1 MRTSDFR
8 IGNIVSFDNL
18 NECKVI
24 EIKEK
29 HLRVEYIREDT
40 QTIHR
45 PLIEIERIFPLQL
58 SQEKMVLFQ
67 FEECG
72 YDFLFWKHDK
82 IPNVQFAGINWADRD
97 IPEYQ
102 FLNLRVDREIFKI
115 DFVHQ
120 LQNLFHSLTHEDL
133 EIKEIEKEYLIKL
146 PCSFV
151 GDVTENCDKCG
162 LPKGMHML

>member
-1 MRTSDFR
+1 MKTSDFR
-8 IGNIVSFDNL
+8 IGNIVSVDNL
-18 NECKVI
+18 TECKVI

-58 SQEKMVLFQ
+58 SLEKMLAFQ

-72 YDFLFWKHDK
+72 YDLLFWKHGK
-82 IPNVQFAGINWADRD
+82 LPHVEFAGINWVDRD
-97 IPEYQ
+97 TPEYQ
-102 FLNLRVDREIFKI
+102 FLNIRVDHEIYKI

-133 EIKEIEKEYLIKL
+133 EIIEIEQENVIEL

-151 GDVTENCDKCG
+151 GDVTENCEKCG
-162 LPKGMHML
+162 MPKGMHIR

>member
-1 MRTSDFR
+1 MKTSDFR
-8 IGNIVSFDNL
+8 IGNIVSIDNL
-18 NECKVI
+18 KECKVI

-58 SQEKMVLFQ
+58 SLEKMLAFQ

-72 YDFLFWKHDK
+72 YDLLFWKHGK
-82 IPNVQFAGINWADRD
+82 LPHVEFAGINWVDRD
-97 IPEYQ
+97 TPEYQ
-102 FLNLRVDREIFKI
+102 FLNIRIDHEIYKI

-120 LQNLFHSLTHEDL
+120 FQNFFHSLTHEDL
-133 EIKEIEKEYLIKL
+133 ELIEIEQENVIEL

-151 GDVTENCDKCG
+151 GDVTENCEKCG
-162 LPKGMHML
+162 MPKGMHIR

>member
-1 MRTSDFR
+1 MKTSDFR
-8 IGNIVSFDNL
+8 IGNIVSVDNL
-18 NECKVI
+18 SVCKVI

-29 HLRVEYIREDT
+29 HLRVEYT

-58 SQEKMVLFQ
+58 SLEKMLAFQ

-72 YDFLFWKHDK
+72 YDLLFWKHGK
-82 IPNVQFAGINWADRD
+82 LPHVQFAGINWADRD

-102 FLNLRVDREIFKI
+102 FLNIRVDAEIFKI

-120 LQNLFHSLTHEDL
+120 LQNFFHSLTHEDL
-133 EIKEIEKEYLIKL
+133 EIIEIE
-146 PCSFV
+146 
-151 GDVTENCDKCG
+151 
-162 LPKGMHML
+162 

>member
-1 MRTSDFR
+1 MKSSDFR
-8 IGNIVSFDNL
+8 IGNIVSVDNL
-18 NECKVI
+18 TECKVI

-58 SQEKMVLFQ
+58 SLEKMLEFQ

-72 YDFLFWKHDK
+72 YDLLFWKHNK
-82 IPNVQFAGINWADRD
+82 LPHMQFAGINWADRD
-97 IPEYQ
+97 IPDYQ
-102 FLNLRVDREIFKI
+102 FLNIRVDHEIYKI
-115 DFVHQ
+115 YFVHQ

-133 EIKEIEKEYLIKL
+133 EIIEIE
-146 PCSFV
+146 
-151 GDVTENCDKCG
+151 
-162 LPKGMHML
+162 

>member
-8 IGNIVSFDNL
+8 IGNIVLVDNL

-29 HLRVEYIREDT
+29 HLRVKNLQTTDT
-40 QTIHR
+40 
-45 PLIEIERIFPLQL
+45 PFDVEIGRIFPLQL
-58 SQEKMVLFQ
+58 SEEKLLSFQ

-72 YDFLFWKHDK
+72 YDLLFWKHDK
-82 IPNVQFAGINWADRD
+82 LPHVQFAGINWADRD

-102 FLNLRVDREIFKI
+102 FLNVKVDHEIIKI

-133 EIKEIEKEYLIKL
+133 EII
-146 PCSFV
+146 
-151 GDVTENCDKCG
+151 
-162 LPKGMHML
+162 